1 MNDFQQW
8 FWCGNDKTIA
18 AFFSN
23 FQSAKFFSK
32 FLQIFFSSKFV
43 KTFISAS
50 KALCMNTKYEM
61 IILPCLCKSNWLKSK
76 KCGNFHNSY
85 ISRWRKQYMQ
95 VITSLCMDIY
105 RKNKTSHTCLISY
118 HTQVH
123 AGNSVTNVTL
133 HLTNKK

>member
-1 MNDFQQW
+1 MIFNNGFDAEMIKQLLLFFPTFNQQG
-8 FWCGNDKTIA
+8 FSQN
-18 AFFSN
+18 FF
-23 FQSAKFFSK
+23 
-32 FLQIFFSSKFV
+32 FV

-76 KCGNFHNSY
+76 KCGNFLHFLHFALKKTIHAGNY
-85 ISRWRKQYMQ
+85 ILVHGYIKKIKQ
-95 VITSLCMDIY
+95 VI
-105 RKNKTSHTCLISY
+105 HAWY

-123 AGNSVTNVTL
+123 AGNSVTTVTL

>member
-18 AFFSN
+18 AIFSN
-23 FQSAKFFSK
+23 FQSARFFSK

-76 KCGNFHNSY
+76 KCGNFLQFLHFAMKKTIHAGNY
-85 ISRWRKQYMQ
+85 ILVHGYIEKIKQ
-95 VITSLCMDIY
+95 VI
-105 RKNKTSHTCLISY
+105 HAWY